1 MDKEVAV
8 HIKEN
13 EFASVQLRWMN
24 LEPVVQSEVCQK
36 EKNKYH
42 ALTHMYAQTVK
53 NPPAMWETWV

>member
-13 EFASVQLRWMN
+13 EFASVQLRWKN

-42 ALTHMYAQTVK
+42 ILAHICGI
-53 NPPAMWETWV
+53 

>member
-1 MDKEVAV
+1 MEYYSAIKRDQIRSIVVMWMGLESIIEGEV
-8 HIKEN
+8 
-13 EFASVQLRWMN
+13 S
-24 LEPVVQSEVCQK
+24 QK

>member
-1 MDKEVAV
+1 MEYYSA
-8 HIKEN
+8 IKRDQIGS
-13 EFASVQLRWMN
+13 FVVMWMG
-24 LEPVVQSEVCQK
+24 LESIIESEVCQK